1 MITLKS
7 QREIDGMRESGKIL
21 AGVHLGLRD
30 IIKPGISA
38 YSIEEFANDYIVSHG
53 ATPSE
58 KGFEGYKYATCVDVN
73 DEVAHGTPRKDL
85 ILQEGDIVKV
95 DMTVNYKGYESDSC
109 WSYAVGSV
117 SQETS
122 DLMEVTKKSL
132 YLGIAQSVAGN
143 RLGDIGYA
151 IQHYTEDEHG
161 YGDVREL
168 CGHGI
173 GPTMHEAPD
182 VLHYGDPGR
191 GLRLK
196 NGMTITIEPMINEGT
211 WEIVDR
217 SLKDPNDDWIY
228 YASADG
234 SWSAQYEHTLAITEN
249 GPEILTSQDPEEDAK
264 YLAWARDYLK
274 EHNQD
279 K

>member
-7 QREIDGMRESGKIL
+7 EREIEGMRESGKIL

-73 DEVAHGTPRKDL
+73 DEVAHGTPRRDL
-85 ILQEGDIVKV
+85 ILHEGDLVKV
-95 DMTVNYKGYESDSC
+95 DMTVSYKGYQSDSC
-109 WSYAVGSV
+109 WSYAVGKV
-117 SQETS
+117 SKKTA
-122 DLMEVTKKSL
+122 DLMEVTKKAL
-132 YLGIAQSVAGN
+132 YLGIAQSVEGN

-151 IQHYTEDEHG
+151 IQHFTEDEHG
-161 YGDVREL
+161 YGDVRDL

-173 GPTMHEAPD
+173 QPTMHEQPD
-182 VLHYGDPGR
+182 VLHYGEPGK

-196 NGMTITIEPMINEGT
+196 NGMTLTVEPMINEGT

-234 SWSAQYEHTLAITEN
+234 SWSAQYEHTFAITEN
-249 GPEILTSQDPEEDAK
+249 GPVILTSQDAEEDAK
-264 YLAWARDYLK
+264 YMKWANEYLAK
-274 EHNQD
+274 ENE